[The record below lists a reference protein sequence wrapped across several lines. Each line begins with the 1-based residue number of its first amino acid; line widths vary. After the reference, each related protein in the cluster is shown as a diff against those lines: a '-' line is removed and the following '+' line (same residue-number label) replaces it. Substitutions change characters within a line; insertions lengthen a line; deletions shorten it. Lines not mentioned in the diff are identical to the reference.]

1 MKHAF
6 DVIAINRIRGFRPD
20 PTLTSE
26 EAIVLRALANGKNNE
41 QICSAL
47 HIALLY
53 FLEIMRDLREKTGA
67 VSDVSLLVW
76 AQRHLKNGDQRL
88 DRQERDYPR

>member
-1 MKHAF
+1 MKDAF
-6 DVIAINRIRGFRPD
+6 DVIDINRIRGFRPD

-26 EAIVLRALANGKNNE
+26 EAIVLRALVNGKNNE

-47 HIALLY
+47 HMVLLS

-67 VSDVSLLVW
+67 ASDVSLLLW
-76 AQRHLKNGDQRL
+76 AQRHLKNGDQRV
-88 DRQERDYPR
+88 DRQERDYAR